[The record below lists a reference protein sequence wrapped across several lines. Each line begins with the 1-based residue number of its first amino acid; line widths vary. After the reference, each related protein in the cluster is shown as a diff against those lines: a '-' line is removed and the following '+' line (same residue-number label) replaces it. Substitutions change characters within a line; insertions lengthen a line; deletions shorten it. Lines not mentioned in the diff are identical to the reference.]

1 MNLQQRRQRAQRPH
15 RAALASVSF
24 VFALASA
31 TAVACGDKARPSNG
45 ATSPMGG
52 GAGASPAGGSSNA
65 MAGGGGAMNSAGES
79 ALSGTGGGGVSN
91 GGMGGNGNSSTEVPP
106 FKVGDGTLKL
116 ELCAD
121 DIVRVAYA
129 RDAKFFERKSL
140 MVAPKQCP
148 GATFTQSST
157 DTETTLK
164 TSKLSVKVELATGR
178 VTFLDPAGAPILAE
192 KTGGGRTLTAATVQ
206 EETTSNV
213 RQEWE
218 PSADE
223 ALYGLGQHQDGL
235 LDIKGYD
242 LDLNQYNTQ
251 SFVPFLVSSRGYGV
265 LWDNTSFS
273 RFGDIRPW
281 EAIPGTTGLYAAQ
294 GGVGAVNPGNGSVDW
309 QGSVAVP
316 TTGDYLFQTYAAG
329 DVKLWVNGALV
340 IDHYRQSWLPYTE
353 RARVHLQA
361 GQNVALR
368 LKWAR
373 EGDVD
378 AIRLAWK
385 TPATTPPST
394 SLWSEVGDGVDY
406 YFVYGP
412 ELDRV
417 VGGYRAL
424 TGQAPMP
431 PRWALGLWQSRE
443 RYQTS
448 QQSLDVLDG
457 FRTRKVPVDVIVQ
470 DWQYWADDQ
479 WGSHAFDSTRFP
491 DASAW
496 IKSIHDTYHARLLI
510 SVWPKF
516 YPNTA
521 NAQAL
526 RDKGFLYELNLTEQ
540 RKDFVGHVFTFYD
553 AFNPAAR
560 QLYWSQMQ
568 TQLFSKGA
576 DAWWLDASEPDIVEG
591 PYLSPEEQL
600 TTFKTHMHPTALGS
614 GSRMLNAY
622 SLVNSQA
629 VYEGQRA
636 ATSDQRVMILTRNG
650 FAGQQRYGAAT
661 WSGDITCSWTALRKQ
676 IPAGLG
682 FSLSGV
688 PYWTNDSG
696 GFAVPPRWSASSPS
710 AADLAEWRELNTRWF
725 ELSTFLPLLRVHG
738 QAPAREMWQF
748 GGDTSPAFQAQLKFD
763 RLRYRLL
770 PYLYS
775 LAGSVTHEAGTLLR
789 PLVMDFPADATARQT
804 TDQFMLGPALLVS
817 PVTSYQAQNRSVYL
831 PAGTWYDFWTG
842 AAVTGGSSKMV
853 ATPLDSIPVHVRAGS
868 IIPLGPELQYTEEK
882 PADPLVLMVY
892 AGKSGQLTLYEDD
905 GLSYGYEKGQQSRIV
920 ISWDDA
926 TKTLTLGARTGSY
939 PGMLATRTVQVVLVS
954 PTKAVGFSFTPQPDS
969 TLTYTGEALS
979 KTF

>member
-1 MNLQQRRQRAQRPH
+1 MNMKAQQSRARSLRRGATWLS
-15 RAALASVSF
+15 AALLLGLVGSVTVTCSNDRSAPNPAGNVPGGTGASV
-24 VFALASA
+24 
-31 TAVACGDKARPSNG
+31 
-45 ATSPMGG
+45 
-52 GAGASPAGGSSNA
+52 AGGSSPNPSAGTGGA
-65 MAGGGGAMNSAGES
+65 MSAAGGTLAAGAGGGAAGGS
-79 ALSGTGGGGVSN
+79 D
-91 GGMGGNGNSSTEVPP
+91 SSTEVPI
-106 FKVGDGTLKL
+106 FKVGDATLKL

-121 DIVRVAYA
+121 NIVRVAYA
-129 RDAKFFERKSL
+129 RDDKFFARESL
-140 MVAPKQCP
+140 MTAPKQCP
-148 GATFTQSST
+148 GATFTQSAT
-157 DTETTLK
+157 DAETTLK
-164 TSKLSVKVELATGR
+164 TSKLGVKVEHATGR
-178 VTFLDPAGAPILAE
+178 VSFFAPDGTPILAE
-192 KTGGGRTLTAATVQ
+192 KAGGGRTLTAATVQ
-206 EETTSNV
+206 GEATNNV
-213 RQEWE
+213 RQEWD
-218 PSADE
+218 PNDDE

-235 LDIKGYD
+235 LDIKGHD
-242 LDLNQYNTQ
+242 LDLKQYNSQ

-265 LWDNTSFS
+265 LWDNNSLS
-273 RFGDIRPW
+273 RFGDVRPW
-281 EAIPGTTGLYAAQ
+281 VAVDGATGLYAAQ
-294 GGVGAVNPGNGSVDW
+294 GDAGAVNPGNGSVDW
-309 QGSVAVP
+309 QGTVP
-316 TTGDYLFQTYAAG
+316 VPSTGDYLLQTYASG
-329 DVKLWVNGALV
+329 DVKLWVDGALV

-353 RARVHLQA
+353 QARVHLQA
-361 GQNVALR
+361 GQSVPLR
-368 LKWAR
+368 LKWTS
-373 EGDVD
+373 EGDVN
-378 AIRLAWK
+378 AIRLTWK
-385 TPATTPPST
+385 TPAPTPPST
-394 SLWSEVGDGVDY
+394 SLWSEVADGVDY

-412 ELDRV
+412 ELDQV
-417 VGGYRAL
+417 VAGYRAL
-424 TGQAPMP
+424 TGRAPMP

-448 QQSLDVLDG
+448 QQSLDVLAG
-457 FRTRKVPVDVIVQ
+457 FRSRNIPVDVIVQ

-479 WGSHAFDSTRFP
+479 WGSHAFDTTRFP
-491 DASAW
+491 DAAAW

-526 RDKGFLYELNLTEQ
+526 RDKGLLYELNLTEQ

-560 QLYWSQMQ
+560 QLYWSQIQ

-591 PYLSPEEQL
+591 PYLSAEEQL
-600 TTFKTHMHPTALGS
+600 STFKTHMNPTALGS
-614 GSRMLNAY
+614 GSRVLNAY

-696 GFAVPPRWSASSPS
+696 GFAVPPRWSAASPS

-748 GGDTSPAFQAQLKFD
+748 GGDTSPAFQAELKFD

-789 PLVMDFPADATARQT
+789 PLVMDFPADVTARKLS
-804 TDQFMLGPALLVS
+804 DQFMLGPALLVS
-817 PVTSYQAQNRSVYL
+817 PVTSYQAQSREVYL

-842 AAVTGGSSKMV
+842 AAVTGGSSKTV
-853 ATPLDSIPVHVRAGS
+853 ATPLDSIPVHVRAGA
-868 IIPLGPELQYTEEK
+868 IVPLGPELQYTGEK
-882 PADPLVLMVY
+882 AADPLLLMVY
-892 AGKSGQLTLYEDD
+892 AGANGQMTLYEDD
-905 GLSYGYEKGQQSRIV
+905 GQSYGYEKGELSRIP

-926 TKTLTLGARTGSY
+926 AKTLTLGARSGSY
-939 PGMLATRTVQVVLVS
+939 PGMLTTRTVQIVLVNAS
-954 PTKAVGFSFTPQPDS
+954 KPVGFSFTPQADQMLS
-969 TLTYTGEALS
+969 YTGEAIS
-979 KTF
+979 AKF

>member
-1 MNLQQRRQRAQRPH
+1 
-15 RAALASVSF
+15 
-24 VFALASA
+24 
-31 TAVACGDKARPSNG
+31 
-45 ATSPMGG
+45 
-52 GAGASPAGGSSNA
+52 
-65 MAGGGGAMNSAGES
+65 
-79 ALSGTGGGGVSN
+79 
-91 GGMGGNGNSSTEVPP
+91 
-106 FKVGDGTLKL
+106 LKL

-129 RDAKFFERKSL
+129 RDEKFFARDSL
-140 MVAPKQCP
+140 MTAPKRCP
-148 GATFTQSST
+148 GGTFTQSET
-157 DTETTLK
+157 DTETTFK
-164 TSKLSVKVELATGR
+164 TSKLGIKVERASGR
-178 VTFLDPAGAPILAE
+178 VTFLAPDGTPILAE
-192 KTGGGRTLTAATVQ
+192 KVGGGRTLTAATIQ
-206 EETTSNV
+206 DEATNNV

-218 PSADE
+218 PSDDE

-235 LDIKGYD
+235 LDIKGHD
-242 LDLNQYNTQ
+242 LDLKQYNSQ

-265 LWDNTSFS
+265 LWDNDSFS
-273 RFGDIRPW
+273 RFGDLRPW
-281 EAIPGTTGLYAAQ
+281 VAIAGTTGLYASQ
-294 GGVGAVNPGNGSVDW
+294 DDSGAVEPGNGSIDW
-309 QGSVAVP
+309 QGTVSVP
-316 TTGDYLFQTYAAG
+316 TTGDYLFQTYASG
-329 DVKLWVNGALV
+329 DVKLWVGDALV

-353 RARVHLQA
+353 QARVRLQA
-361 GQNVALR
+361 GQSLSLR
-368 LKWAR
+368 LKWTR
-373 EGDVD
+373 EGDVN
-378 AIRLAWK
+378 AIRLMWK
-385 TPATTPPST
+385 PPASSPPST
-394 SLWSEVGDGVDY
+394 SLWSEVADGVDY

-412 ELDRV
+412 ALDHV
-417 VGGYRAL
+417 VAGYRAL

-448 QQSLDVLDG
+448 QQSLDVLAG
-457 FRTRKVPVDVIVQ
+457 FRSRSIPVDVIVQ

-479 WGSHAFDSTRFP
+479 WGSHAFDPTRFP
-491 DASAW
+491 DAAAW

-540 RKDFVGHVFTFYD
+540 RKDFIGHVFTFYD

-560 QLYWSQMQ
+560 QLYWSQIQ

-600 TTFKTHMHPTALGS
+600 SAFKTHMNPTALGS
-614 GSRMLNAY
+614 GSRVLNAY

-661 WSGDITCSWTALRKQ
+661 WSGDITSSWTALRKQ

-682 FSLSGV
+682 FSISGV

-696 GFAVPPRWSASSPS
+696 GFSVPPRWSAANPS

-748 GGDTSPAFQAQLKFD
+748 GGDDSPDFKAQLKFD

-775 LAGSVTHEAGTLLR
+775 LAGGVTHEAGTLLR
-789 PLVMDFPADATARQT
+789 PLVMDFPADVTAREV

-817 PVTSYQAQNRSVYL
+817 PVTSYQAQSREVYV

-842 AAVTGGSSKMV
+842 AAVTGGSSQTV
-853 ATPLDSIPVHVRAGS
+853 AAPLDSIPVHVRAGS
-868 IIPLGPELQYTEEK
+868 IVPLGPELQYTGEK
-882 PADPLVLMVY
+882 PADPLLLMVY
-892 AGKSGQLTLYEDD
+892 AGANGELTLYEDD
-905 GLSYGYEKGQQSRIV
+905 GQSYGYEKGELSRIP
-920 ISWDDA
+920 IRWDDA
-926 TKTLTLGARTGSY
+926 AKTLTLGARSGSY
-939 PGMLATRTVQVVLVS
+939 PGMLTTRTVQIVLVS
-954 PTKAVGFSFTPQPDS
+954 GSKSVGFSFTPQPDQMLS
-969 TLTYTGEALS
+969 YTGEAIS
-979 KTF
+979 AKF